1 MGWVWCTGR
10 VSADRIALVA
20 IKVIAPE
27 LAADGGF
34 RARFERESATAA
46 EIEHPN
52 VIPVYEVGED
62 EGLLFLSMRFV
73 AGVDLRQLLAQEG
86 RLEPERAARIVAQ
99 VADALDAAHARGLVH
114 RDVKPANVLL
124 AAQDHVYLTDFGLTK
139 RTADS
144 KGMTQTGMFVGTV
157 DYVAP
162 EQIQGGRVDARADVY
177 ALGCVTYQLLSGEVP
192 FPRDSDFAK
201 IFAHVNDP
209 PPRLANMPEHLADV
223 VGRAMAKDP
232 ADRFMSAG
240 DFGRAVLAG
249 AEGQA
254 HGGGERT
261 VAVGEAAIA
270 GGPAP
275 TKLAPTKLREDAAPE
290 RAPSRGRVARQAPP
304 GGAAPSAT
312 DPGTS
317 ASSRRPWRIAAA
329 GGLLAVVI
337 AVGIAVAVSS
347 GGGKTLTT
355 GTDASVPKT
364 TSTPATRVSTPAAT
378 VTKIFDPTNASGNL
392 SVSATATV
400 KGNCWT
406 TSIVAER
413 PDAYRCMVGND
424 IYDPCFGVSQTQALC
439 PSGGPWTNHGLLL
452 NSAPPSGQLNKDEG
466 TSGPPWALQL
476 SDGINCLEYSGATE
490 VIAGQPLRYGC
501 SGGVGLYG
509 NVERSGQTWTIFEGT
524 AHSATLSQQPIA
536 VAWF

>member
-1 MGWVWCTGR
+1 M
-10 VSADRIALVA
+10 
-20 IKVIAPE
+20 
-27 LAADGGF
+27 
-34 RARFERESATAA
+34 
-46 EIEHPN
+46 
-52 VIPVYEVGED
+52 
-62 EGLLFLSMRFV
+62 
-73 AGVDLRQLLAQEG
+73 
-86 RLEPERAARIVAQ
+86 
-99 VADALDAAHARGLVH
+99 
-114 RDVKPANVLL
+114 
-124 AAQDHVYLTDFGLTK
+124 YLTDFGLTK

-254 HGGGERT
+254 HGGGEQT

-290 RAPSRGRVARQAPP
+290 RAPYWGRVARQAPP

-329 GGLLAVVI
+329 VGLRGGRPRPQHLAV
-337 AVGIAVAVSS
+337 
-347 GGGKTLTT
+347 
-355 GTDASVPKT
+355 
-364 TSTPATRVSTPAAT
+364 
-378 VTKIFDPTNASGNL
+378 
-392 SVSATATV
+392 
-400 KGNCWT
+400 
-406 TSIVAER
+406 
-413 PDAYRCMVGND
+413 
-424 IYDPCFGVSQTQALC
+424 
-439 PSGGPWTNHGLLL
+439 
-452 NSAPPSGQLNKDEG
+452 
-466 TSGPPWALQL
+466 
-476 SDGINCLEYSGATE
+476 
-490 VIAGQPLRYGC
+490 
-501 SGGVGLYG
+501 GGV
-509 NVERSGQTWTIFEGT
+509 RR
-524 AHSATLSQQPIA
+524 
-536 VAWF
+536 